1 MTPRRIRNDD
11 RSAACAAGQS
21 LRARPRRRRGWLARS
36 ARLAQSASG
45 SWRIFIGLLVVLI
58 FGGCVSTTR
67 LTELESENRALL
79 AQTRAQTTEIENL
92 RAHSRKVVDELART
106 EAMLAQ
112 KETDSQHQ
120 QLLLAAY
127 QRERELVGQQLAG
140 WTPTEQS
147 PPPSPRALGQL
158 EALSHRV
165 SAVRFDRA
173 TAVGKLETDVM
184 FDSGRTELK
193 AGAVQSLRTL
203 ARALQSPELADLR
216 VVVFGHTDARA
227 VAGRPLR
234 DELPT
239 NLHLSAARALAVADC
254 LREAGLSEDRLSI
267 VGLGAQWPHGDL
279 PAQADPRQ
287 NDRRVEVCVV
297 APDVPLVGRF
307 PPPGAMRR

>member
-1 MTPRRIRNDD
+1 MNPRRIENDD
-11 RSAACAAGQS
+11 RPASSAAS
-21 LRARPRRRRGWLARS
+21 LPLPPRRPIGRPAGFAFASRRFLLLGMLVLS
-36 ARLAQSASG
+36 GFCGCAS
-45 SWRIFIGLLVVLI
+45 
-58 FGGCVSTTR
+58 TR

-92 RAHSRKVVDELART
+92 RSHGRKMVDELART
-106 EAMLAQ
+106 ESLLAQ
-112 KETDSQHQ
+112 KETEAEQH

-127 QRERELVGQQLAG
+127 QRERELVHQQLAG
-140 WTPTEQS
+140 WPPAEQ

-158 EALSHRV
+158 DSLAQRV
-165 SAVRFDRA
+165 AAVRVDRA

-193 AGAVQSLRTL
+193 AGAVQSLRNL
-203 ARALQSPELADLR
+203 ARALQSPEMGDLR
-216 VVVFGHTDARA
+216 VVVVGHTDSRP

-267 VGLGAQWPHGDL
+267 VGCGSQWPAAGPL
-279 PAQADPRQ
+279 PSQSDRQ
-287 NDRRVEVCVV
+287 QNERRVEVCVV
-297 APDVPLVGRF
+297 AADVPIVGRI
-307 PPPGAMRR
+307 PPPGSSRR